1 MSLINQFEINYN
13 GVPATAT
20 EHMLKSGRIF
30 RIEFSKGTVKHLIIT
45 VAHDSKDKKFWTSIP
60 EGRQELA
67 EEVGKLVASYLR
79 SNIQVCVTTTDKKSH
94 VPSLFD

>member
-1 MSLINQFEINYN
+1 MSVIKQFDISYE
-13 GVPATAT
+13 GAPATVT
-20 EHMLKSGRIF
+20 EHTLKSGRIF
-30 RIEFSKGTVKHLIIT
+30 RIVFSNRTLKSLIIT
-45 VAHDSKDKKFWTSIP
+45 VAHDANDKKFWTSIP

-79 SNIQVCVTTTDKKSH
+79 SNIQICVTTTDKESH